1 MRLDNVVGEQIVVA
15 LVIAPLFLFGFIA
28 LFKWKDVGLQAPQSA
43 QSLFILWLPAL
54 YILLFLSLAA
64 SRGFP
69 DDQVVVFILLNTLLV
84 GVSEELM
91 FRGVF
96 FKGAYSR
103 FSLWKAVWITS
114 IVFGG
119 MHVLNVII
127 TGDFVSAL
135 WQALQVTVI
144 GVWFMAVRLYTGS
157 ILPAMFVHWL
167 WDFSVF
173 MAIYGVEE
181 EVVSEVVVSA
191 ERFAL
196 FLLILPLFVYSLVL
210 IRRVDVRIS

>member
-15 LVIAPLFLFGFIA
+15 LVVAPLFLFGFIV
-28 LFKWKDVGLQAPQSA
+28 LFKWKDVGLQAPRST
-43 QSLFILWLPAL
+43 QSLFVLWLPAL
-54 YILLFLSLAA
+54 YILFFLSLAV

-69 DDQVVVFILLNTLLV
+69 DDRVILFILLNTLLV

-119 MHVLNVII
+119 IHVLNVII
-127 TGDFVSAL
+127 TGDFVAAL

-173 MAIYGVEE
+173 MAVYGVEE
-181 EVVSEVVVSA
+181 QVASEVVISA

-196 FLLILPLFVYSLVL
+196 FLLILPLFIYSLVL